1 MNNMKEEILLQTSD
15 TNNNLP
21 EEINHA
27 SDSDY
32 NMESKTNYTFKSGG
46 VFGM

>member
-1 MNNMKEEILLQTSD
+1 MSINMNNMKDEILLQTSD
-15 TNNNLP
+15 TDNNLP

-32 NMESKTNYTFKSGG
+32 NNGIKNQLHI
-46 VFGM
+46 